1 MVRMSDIF
9 VRYLDMDVNVSEHVI
24 QNPDGSYTI
33 FINSRLTWERQQEA
47 YEHALGHIKNFDFE
61 KTDSQR
67 IEYDA
72 HSSRASDVIR
82 MRSVI

>member
-1 MVRMSDIF
+1 MSDIF

-33 FINSRLTWERQQEA
+33 FI
-47 YEHALGHIKNFDFE
+47 KNFDCE

-72 HSSRASDVIR
+72 HNSRTRDVIR

>member
-1 MVRMSDIF
+1 MSDIF

-47 YEHALGHIKNFDFE
+47 YKHALGHIKNFDFE
-61 KTDSQR
+61 KQILRELSTMPTTVGQ
-67 IEYDA
+67 E
-72 HSSRASDVIR
+72 
-82 MRSVI
+82 MLLE